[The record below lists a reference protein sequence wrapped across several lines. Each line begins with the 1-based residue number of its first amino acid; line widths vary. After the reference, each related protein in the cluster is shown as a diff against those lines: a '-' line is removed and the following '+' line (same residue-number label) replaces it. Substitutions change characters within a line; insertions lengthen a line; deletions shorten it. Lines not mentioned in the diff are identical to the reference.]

1 MLDYDALAAL
11 AAVLREGGFDRAAAA
26 LGVTPSAVSQ
36 RVRALEERV
45 GAALIA
51 RGRPP
56 RPTKAGAR
64 LCAHFERV
72 RLLESEL
79 GAPGDDAA
87 PALRVAVN
95 ADSLATWFPAAAA
108 AFARAQKA
116 TLDVVLD
123 DEGHTAERLRSGDAL
138 AAVTLDAEPAPGCRI
153 QPLGALR
160 YVAAAS
166 PDFVRRRFAHG
177 VTARTLAAAPVL
189 RFDRRD
195 ELQMRWARAWFGT
208 NALGPAHF
216 VPATQGFVD
225 CCAAGLGWAMH
236 PRALI
241 ANALAQGRL
250 VELAPRKPFDVALHW
265 QQVRLPSA
273 PLEALARAVRA
284 AAGRALV

>member
-1 MLDYDALAAL
+1 MFDYASLAAL
-11 AAVLREGGFDRAAAA
+11 AAVLREGGFDKAAAA

-36 RVRALEERV
+36 RVRGLEERF
-45 GAALIA
+45 GAALVA

-64 LCAHFERV
+64 LVAHFERV
-72 RLLESEL
+72 RLLEAEI
-79 GAPGDDAA
+79 GAPVPGTA

-108 AFARAQKA
+108 AFARAAGA
-116 TLDVVLD
+116 TLDIALD
-123 DEGHTAERLRSGDAL
+123 DEAHTAERLRNGDAL
-138 AAVTLDAEPAPGCRI
+138 AAVTVEADPAPGCRVRK
-153 QPLGALR
+153 LGALR

-166 PDFVRRRFAHG
+166 PEFARRHFPRGADAASL
-177 VTARTLAAAPVL
+177 ARAPVL

-195 ELQMRWARAWFGT
+195 ELQTRWARARFGSG
-208 NALGPAHF
+208 ALGPAHF

-225 CCAAGLGWAMH
+225 CCAEGLGWAMH

-241 ANALAQGRL
+241 GPALAAGRL

-273 PLEALARAVRA
+273 PLEALARAVRDA
-284 AAGRALV
+284 AARALV